1 MVYFQSAL
9 QKTDTEA
16 LIDSGATEI
25 FISPTLLHHLGI
37 KPRTLKVPVNIRTVD
52 GTGHKD
58 GNIRQYCWLEV
69 ELGRRKTLLFFLVRT

>member
-16 LIDSGATEI
+16 LIDSGATEN

-58 GNIRQYCWLEV
+58 GNI
-69 ELGRRKTLLFFLVRT
+69 